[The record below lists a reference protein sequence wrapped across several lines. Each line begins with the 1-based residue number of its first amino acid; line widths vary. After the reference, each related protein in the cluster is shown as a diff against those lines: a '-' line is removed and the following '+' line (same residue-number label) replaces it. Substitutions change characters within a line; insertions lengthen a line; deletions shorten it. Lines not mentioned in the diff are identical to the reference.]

1 MSENDVKP
9 KWLVNKT
16 IEVSLLKVRTSE
28 NEICLL
34 TCFSNVNLMLGCC
47 IFKNS
52 KKLSAS
58 DSQLKRH
65 TISSTNCL
73 YNFFHILKKYSVTKF
88 NNPWKD

>member
-1 MSENDVKP
+1 
-9 KWLVNKT
+9 
-16 IEVSLLKVRTSE
+16 
-28 NEICLL
+28 
-34 TCFSNVNLMLGCC
+34 MLGCC

-88 NNPWKD
+88 NNP